1 MLLTEQGTELRKR
14 IKAELRPQFEKSKTL
29 EKREIDTTIDK
40 MLTEMSAV
48 KGIQQIGQIGI
59 SYENQYNIELNITS
73 ITRQV
78 RKMQTNKKET
88 DMAQIQK
95 TKSQTKDQKVRDKC
109 DQSINTIRGELIERK
124 REDLVLAHLKEEG
137 LRRLANEEITMKQMV
152 TQLQKEDKT
161 FAKEYKAWQKEKTSF
176 DKENPEVTT
185 KEKSLPQE
193 EKSEK
198 ATSHQPTPK
207 DIPFSQIK
215 DGEVYPFSLGQESI
229 NTNNITREGDNYKI
243 QIGNHTNNTI
253 TLPKEKVK
261 TYLASLQFL
270 EDAGLGYF
278 IRHLSQEQLRQTLQ
292 ASSTDTTQVNTQDGK
307 FEADEKIK
315 VLHYFGKLLGI
326 KGAEKIQN
334 PEDGKQFFQDSF
346 SASGQSLQ
354 SRLLSGSLIQNN
366 GSLNV
371 TYLTNFHSRKIHNE

>member
-1 MLLTEQGTELRKR
+1 MLLAEQGTELRKR

-40 MLTEMSAV
+40 MLTEMSTA
-48 KGIQQIGQIGI
+48 KGIQKIGQIGI
-59 SYENQYNIELNITS
+59 SYEKQYNIELNITS

-78 RKMQTNKKET
+78 RKIQANKKET
-88 DMAQIQK
+88 DIAQFQK
-95 TKSQTKDQKVRDKC
+95 LKSQTKDQKVRDQYDK
-109 DQSINTIRGELIERK
+109 SINTIRRESIQSK
-124 REDLVLAHLKEEG
+124 REDLILAHVKEEG
-137 LRRLANEEITMKQMV
+137 LRHLANEEITMEQMV

-161 FAKEYKAWQKEKTSF
+161 FAKEYKAWQKEKALF
-176 DKENPEVTT
+176 DKENPEVAT
-185 KEKSLPQE
+185 KEKSLPQQE
-193 EKSEK
+193 EKAEK
-198 ATSHQPTPK
+198 TTSHQTILK
-207 DIPFSQIK
+207 DIPLSKIK
-215 DGEVYPFSLGQESI
+215 DGEVYSFPLSKESSD
-229 NTNNITREGDNYKI
+229 TNNITREGDNYKI

-253 TLPKEKVK
+253 TLPKEKVN
-261 TYLASLQFL
+261 TYIASLRFL

-278 IRHLSQEQLRQTLQ
+278 IRHLSQEDLRKVLQ

-371 TYLTNFHSRKIHNE
+371 TYLTNFHSRKNP